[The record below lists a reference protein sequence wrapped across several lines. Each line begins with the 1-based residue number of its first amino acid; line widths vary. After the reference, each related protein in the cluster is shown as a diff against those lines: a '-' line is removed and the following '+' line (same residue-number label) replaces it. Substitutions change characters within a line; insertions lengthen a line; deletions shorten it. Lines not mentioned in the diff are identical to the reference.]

1 MERFDS
7 MGYMSSASIQG
18 EVARAF
24 GVDVED
30 ILGRSRTQTVAL
42 ARAMAMHLV
51 RELTVFSY
59 PEIGEAFDRNHTT
72 VIMAVRRFKSI
83 LKEDVRLQDKLQAI
97 EARLRSKE
105 VH

>member
-7 MGYMSSASIQG
+7 MGYMSSSSIQG

-30 ILGRSRTQTVAL
+30 IMGRSRSQTIAL
-42 ARAMAMHLV
+42 ARAMAMHLT

-72 VIMAVRRFKSI
+72 VIMAVRRFRAL
-83 LKEDVRLQDKLQAI
+83 LKKDDRLQQKVQAI
-97 EARLRSKE
+97 EMRLKAKE